1 MRRILFLT
9 GAIVFVDTMF
19 FAALTP
25 LLPHY
30 VDELGLG
37 KAGAGVLQAMYPA
50 GALVAGIP
58 SGMAAARFGVKPT
71 VLIGL
76 TLLALTTVAFGL
88 ADSVWALNVARFLQG
103 CSSAF
108 SWTGALAWLVA
119 ASPPGRRGQLIGS
132 AFGAAIA
139 GAPFGPVLGAIASKT
154 GTGPAFAVV
163 AALAIG
169 LAVWAVT
176 TPAAT
181 PDEPQPLRMLFRA
194 LTVRKIQIGVWLTLL
209 PALLFGNLSVLAPLR
224 LSDLGWG
231 AVAVGGTYLVMA
243 VLEATWAPILGRA
256 SDHYGRFPPLRA
268 ALRRVGDRQLRAAV
282 ARERLDPRRR
292 HRLRRVS
299 RTAASGRLRCRWSPT
314 RRRSFGLEYGYA
326 FALVNIAWAPG
337 QAGGAA
343 IGGALASATSDA
355 VAYLGLSALCVAS
368 LRGDCALQRD
378 RSAGRGRAVERV
390 DHARLPN
397 GIVAAQQRLGLTPHR
412 QTEVLDLQRIA
423 VHVLDVDAL
432 AVHVEMRIDAAKRL
446 GDDDTPLGPDRLEP
460 RLVRQVERAVELR
473 RARRPRTRARRR
485 SRGRCRSG
493 RCAACRRRA
502 PARRRGAAR
511 C

>member
-1 MRRILFLT
+1 VRRILFLT

-37 KAGAGVLQAMYPA
+37 KAGAGALQAMYPA

-88 ADSVWALNVARFLQG
+88 ADSVWTLNVARFLQG

-163 AALAIG
+163 AALAVG
-169 LAVWAVT
+169 LAIWALT
-176 TPAAT
+176 TPAAA

-243 VLEATWAPILGRA
+243 VIEAAWAPILGRA

-268 ALRRVGDRQLRAAV
+268 ALVAAAIVSFVLPWPATAWILALVIVCAGV
-282 ARERLDPRRR
+282 AY
-292 HRLRRVS
+292 
-299 RTAASGRLRCRWSPT
+299 G
-314 RRRSFGLEYGYA
+314 SFWTPAMSMVTDEAELVGLEYGYA
-326 FALVNIAWAPG
+326 FALINIAWAPG

-355 VAYLGLSALCVAS
+355 VAYLALSALCVATY
-368 LRGDCALQRD
+368 A
-378 RSAGRGRAVERV
+378 AI
-390 DHARLPN
+390 ARYRETAAP
-397 GIVAAQQRLGLTPHR
+397 VAA
-412 QTEVLDLQRIA
+412 
-423 VHVLDVDAL
+423 
-432 AVHVEMRIDAAKRL
+432 
-446 GDDDTPLGPDRLEP
+446 
-460 RLVRQVERAVELR
+460 ER
-473 RARRPRTRARRR
+473 
-485 SRGRCRSG
+485 
-493 RCAACRRRA
+493 
-502 PARRRGAAR
+502 
-511 C
+511 